1 MTPRELVVEVV
12 RLRRGPDLLAL
23 PSYMTTGSAGMD
35 LLADIGAEVVLPPG
49 GRQLVPT
56 GIALAIPAGFE
67 GQVRPRSGLAL
78 RHGLTLLN
86 SPGTI
91 DADYRGEVQVLL
103 ANLGSEPARVR
114 RGDRIAQLVIAPVA
128 HATWHETNELP
139 KSNRGPGG
147 FGSTDGRGGVRAL
160 ANSDVRAAERGSAA
174 LGKARARQSARAI
187 TREPRAGASGDGGPG
202 ASEERRPRSGR
213 APHGPPEP
221 E

>member
-1 MTPRELVVEVV
+1 MTPRELVVGVV

-35 LLADIGAEVVLPPG
+35 LLADIGADVVLPPG
-49 GRQLVPT
+49 ERQLVPT

-114 RGDRIAQLVIAPVA
+114 RGDRIAQLVIQPVERA
-128 HATWHETNELP
+128 SFVVVGDLEASE
-139 KSNRGPGG
+139 RGLGG
-147 FGSTDGRGGVRAL
+147 FGH
-160 ANSDVRAAERGSAA
+160 
-174 LGKARARQSARAI
+174 
-187 TREPRAGASGDGGPG
+187 
-202 ASEERRPRSGR
+202 SGR
-213 APHGPPEP
+213 
-221 E
+221 